1 MNELFQEPLFG
12 ELDRWFGDF
21 SSARFQPRID
31 VVDDGKA
38 LRITAEL
45 PGMNREDIQTSLE
58 AGALVIRGEKK
69 QDKRTEEDG
78 CYRLERAHGA
88 FMRRIPLPDGVDAE
102 HIDARFDNGVL
113 TLNLPKTGTSASAA
127 RNIEIRQ
134 ECPDKFQ
141 GGNPHDGPV
150 AQSCLADLENRFL
163 ALIPG
168 ADFVLRQEKNMAFD
182 SEWLTLGKH
191 RVRLHSTR
199 GFPTDTLRIM
209 HADHRINR
217 PAGIGQ

>member
-1 MNELFQEPLFG
+1 MNMELKSWNPFKFLRGTSQESAASQSADSAGEKRGFLEWPVLPRDLLTDPWRAMNELFQEPLFG

-21 SSARFQPRID
+21 SSTRFKPHID

-45 PGMNREDIQTSLE
+45 PGMSREDIQTSIE

-88 FMRRIPLPDGVDAE
+88 FMRRIPLPDGVDVE

-113 TLNLPKTGTSASAA
+113 TLKLPKTETSASTV
-127 RNIEIRQ
+127 RNIEIR
-134 ECPDKFQ
+134 
-141 GGNPHDGPV
+141 
-150 AQSCLADLENRFL
+150 
-163 ALIPG
+163 
-168 ADFVLRQEKNMAFD
+168 
-182 SEWLTLGKH
+182 
-191 RVRLHSTR
+191 
-199 GFPTDTLRIM
+199 
-209 HADHRINR
+209 
-217 PAGIGQ
+217 